1 MDSLTQITLG
11 AAVGEIALGKK
22 VGNKAMVWGAIGGT
36 IPDLDVVA
44 NLVTDQISAM
54 AFHRAITHSLFF
66 GVVAPLILG
75 WLIYA
80 FYDTEQR
87 SQFWRKLL
95 MAYGALFL
103 LLFLGSLPMPIP
115 RLEIIAIALVV
126 STAIVAF
133 PAVLYLLSKKK
144 PLEEPPTWKGWTLL
158 FFLSIITHPL
168 LDACTAYGTQLLQP
182 FSDYRVAW
190 NNIAVVDPIYTFP
203 FLFFLI
209 WASRKTRTSDR
220 RKWLNYLGIGI
231 SSAYLLLTFMNKLQV
246 DNAFRQAMQQQ
257 EISMDRFTT
266 GPSIFNN
273 ILWQGVAEGDS
284 LYHYGRYSLMDEQ
297 APFARMNQI
306 GKGHEYLEPFAEDRV
321 VKILK
326 WFSNGYYCVNPLP
339 DGKLEFSDMRYGTFP
354 MGDGSEVFIFQ
365 FILEPKDGK
374 IIAEQVRPEDRNME
388 GAFARL
394 WERIK
399 GI

>member
-1 MDSLTQITLG
+1 
-11 AAVGEIALGKK
+11 
-22 VGNKAMVWGAIGGT
+22 
-36 IPDLDVVA
+36 
-44 NLVTDQISAM
+44 
-54 AFHRAITHSLFF
+54 
-66 GVVAPLILG
+66 
-75 WLIYA
+75 
-80 FYDTEQR
+80 
-87 SQFWRKLL
+87 

-115 RLEIIAIALVV
+115 RMEIVSIAWIV
-126 STAIVAF
+126 STAIIAF
-133 PAVLYLLSKKK
+133 PTVLYIISKKK
-144 PLEEPPTWKGWTLL
+144 LPEEPPTWKGWALL

-231 SSAYLLLTFMNKLQV
+231 SSTYMLLTFMNKFQV
-246 DNAFRQAMQQQ
+246 DNAFRQAMEQQ
-257 EISMDRFTT
+257 EISMSRFTT

-284 LYHYGRYSLMDEQ
+284 LYHYGRYSLWDEQ
-297 APFARMNQI
+297 APFAQMNQI
-306 GKGHEYLEPFAEDRV
+306 GKGHEYLKPFEDDRV
-321 VKILK
+321 IKILK
-326 WFSNGYYCVNPLP
+326 WFSNGYYCVKPLP
-339 DGKLEFSDMRYGTFP
+339 EGKLEFNDMRYGTFP
-354 MGDGSEVFIFQ
+354 MGNGSEVFIFQ
-365 FILEPKDGK
+365 FTLEPKDGK
-374 IIAEQVRPEDRNME
+374 IIAEQVRPEDRNM
-388 GAFARL
+388 GSAFTQL